1 MTDKRK
7 WLLFSVLLFVTLMF
21 AAGLIFQPRLAV
33 IHTVIKKQYQVVSP
47 LSASQFVALDAHT
60 VVVFNV
66 REPKKLEVS
75 SIEDAIQLMPS
86 TDSVELIEDYN
97 DLFEIKNLC
106 FIARLVGAHLHW

>member
-1 MTDKRK
+1 MLIQ
-7 WLLFSVLLFVTLMF
+7 WWFLTLES
-21 AAGLIFQPRLAV
+21 R
-33 IHTVIKKQYQVVSP
+33 
-47 LSASQFVALDAHT
+47 
-60 VVVFNV
+60 
-66 REPKKLEVS
+66 KKLEVS